1 MLICV
6 LISII
11 FDLVI
16 NTCLNE
22 VGYLMLSTGIIV
34 DIELNQFDLN
44 DTITKQ
50 NKVIWTSFGN
60 CVTVT
65 LLEIKHVMLIYV
77 DIC

>member
-50 NKVIWTSFGN
+50 NKVIWTSFGI
-60 CVTVT
+60 V
-65 LLEIKHVMLIYV
+65 
-77 DIC
+77 